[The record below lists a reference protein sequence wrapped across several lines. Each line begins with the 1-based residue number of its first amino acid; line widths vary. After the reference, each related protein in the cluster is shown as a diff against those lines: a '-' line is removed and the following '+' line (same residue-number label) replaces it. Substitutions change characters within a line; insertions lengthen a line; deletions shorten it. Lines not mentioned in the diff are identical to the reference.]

1 MEYIASCVTGKGA
14 KTRTSRDVAPN
25 FYMADGSV
33 GPDHLVHKDGVLL
46 LGVGNPLVDI
56 SCKVPMDVLEKYGV
70 KSGDI
75 ILAEDRHAT
84 LYDELVAQYA
94 PEYIAGGAT
103 QNSIRV
109 CAWMLKAAGRAGGA
123 CAFAGCVGDDANGAK
138 LAECARAGGVEVAY
152 QVDAEAPTG
161 VCGVLVD
168 PTNERTLVTR
178 LDAAN
183 NFTKDHLETAAVQQL
198 LVASKVVYS
207 AGFFLTS
214 GGPDCTA
221 LLGQHCADFG
231 KRFCLNISAPFI
243 AQFFGEALDAT
254 MPFVDI
260 LFANETEAAALGEAR
275 GWGSDVATVAL
286 KCCDLPKASGRRAR
300 CVVFTQGADSTIVAC
315 EGAVTTY
322 PVTPLAK
329 ELLVDTNGA
338 GDAFVGGFLSRLVL
352 GEGWDACVKA
362 GHYAAREIIQ
372 RPGCTVP
379 DTCGYGSFF

>member
-1 MEYIASCVTGKGA
+1 M
-14 KTRTSRDVAPN
+14 
-25 FYMADGSV
+25 
-33 GPDHLVHKDGVLL
+33 
-46 LGVGNPLVDI
+46 
-56 SCKVPMDVLEKYGV
+56 
-70 KSGDI
+70 
-75 ILAEDRHAT
+75 
-84 LYDELVAQYA
+84 
-94 PEYIAGGAT
+94 
-103 QNSIRV
+103 
-109 CAWMLKAAGRAGGA
+109 
-123 CAFAGCVGDDANGAK
+123 
-138 LAECARAGGVEVAY
+138 RAGGVEVAY

-183 NFTKDHLETAAVQQL
+183 NFTKDHLETAAVQKL

-322 PVTPLAK
+322 RDAPRRG
-329 ELLVDTNGA
+329 LLVDTNGA
-338 GDAFVGGFLSRLVL
+338 GDAFGGGFLSLPPWAL
-352 GEGWDACVKA
+352 A
-362 GHYAAREIIQ
+362 GTPRQGGPLRRARSSSASA
-372 RPGCTVP
+372 VP
-379 DTCGYGSFF
+379 TCGPALLLGARPVVFRRVTTRRTSVVLHAKAPAGGRRWHLA

>member
-1 MEYIASCVTGKGA
+1 MG
-14 KTRTSRDVAPN
+14 TSRDVAPN

-46 LGVGNPLVDI
+46 LGVGNPLLDI

-94 PEYIAGGAT
+94 PEYIAG
-103 QNSIRV
+103 
-109 CAWMLKAAGRAGGA
+109 
-123 CAFAGCVGDDANGAK
+123 GAK

-183 NFTKDHLETAAVQQL
+183 NFTKDHLETAAVQKL

-275 GWGSDVATVAL
+275 GWGSDA
-286 KCCDLPKASGRRAR
+286 
-300 CVVFTQGADSTIVAC
+300 TIVAC

-362 GHYAAREIIQ
+362 GHYAARE
-372 RPGCTVP
+372 
-379 DTCGYGSFF
+379 